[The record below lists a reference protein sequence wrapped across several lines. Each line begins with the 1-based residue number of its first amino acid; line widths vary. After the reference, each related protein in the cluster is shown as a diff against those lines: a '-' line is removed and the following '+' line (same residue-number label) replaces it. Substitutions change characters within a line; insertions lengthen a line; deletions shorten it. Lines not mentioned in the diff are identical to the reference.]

1 MRIKLKQMV
10 IRGGMLQILVAVSL
24 VSPCFLRAHVSF
36 SADTSLLCSTRKLVL
51 DAMHT
56 YIHKSCMHT
65 MICFSAAQLCTSKV
79 CCTHRTPTAIINPSF
94 FFSCLP
100 FVSLLLWCGCTC
112 VCLAVANLLRTGF
125 ACATPT
131 TITSHTQS
139 FWPGWQTSWGGC
151 ECRVCDEASRRSATR
166 ENGIAHEGYT

>member
-1 MRIKLKQMV
+1 MV

-36 SADTSLLCSTRKLVL
+36 SAEHFASLQHEKPCAS
-51 DAMHT
+51 A
-56 YIHKSCMHT
+56 IHAHVNAYNMMHT
-65 MICFSAAQLCTSKV
+65 MICFSAAQRCTRKV
-79 CCTHRTPTAIINPSF
+79 CYTHRTPTSIIYPSF
-94 FFSCLP
+94 FFLCLP

-112 VCLAVANLLRTGF
+112 ACRAVANLLRTGF
-125 ACATPT
+125 TCATPT

-151 ECRVCDEASRRSATR
+151 ECRVCDEASRRSAAR
-166 ENGIAHEGYT
+166 ENGIAHKGYT

>member
-36 SADTSLLCSTRKLVL
+36 SAEHFACLQHEKTCARCDTYNI
-51 DAMHT
+51 HT
-56 YIHKSCMHT
+56 TCMHT

-79 CCTHRTPTAIINPSF
+79 CCTHRTPTAIIYPSF

-112 VCLAVANLLRTGF
+112 VCRAVANLLRTGF
-125 ACATPT
+125 ACTTPT

-139 FWPGWQTSWGGC
+139 FRPGWQTSWGGC

-166 ENGIAHEGYT
+166 ENGAHKGYT

>member
-79 CCTHRTPTAIINPSF
+79 CYTHHTPTAIIYPSF

-100 FVSLLLWCGCTC
+100 FVSLLLWCGCTGVSC
-112 VCLAVANLLRTGF
+112 CCKPVANRLCMRHTDNHHLPHPEFARLANQLGRVQVQSLR
-125 ACATPT
+125 
-131 TITSHTQS
+131 
-139 FWPGWQTSWGGC
+139 
-151 ECRVCDEASRRSATR
+151 
-166 ENGIAHEGYT
+166 